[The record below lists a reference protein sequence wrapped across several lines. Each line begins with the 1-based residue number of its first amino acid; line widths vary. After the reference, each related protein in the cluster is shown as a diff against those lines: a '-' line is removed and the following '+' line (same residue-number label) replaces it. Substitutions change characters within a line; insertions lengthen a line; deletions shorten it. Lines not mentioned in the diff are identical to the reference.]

1 MTTSLT
7 VRAGD
12 LELHAEV
19 FGDEG
24 PGVLL
29 IMGLGAQMLLWP
41 ERFCEKLAAT
51 GLRVVRFDNRDVG
64 LSTRMTHLGVPSL
77 PRMLA
82 RSRLGLPVE
91 SPYSLNDMAE
101 DALAVAEATGLDR
114 PLVVGASM
122 GGMIAQRLA
131 TLAPERIAGVVSVMS
146 STSAHFWPRPGT
158 LAALVRKPAPGR
170 QGYVDHTVMLFR
182 AMGTKSL
189 EVHEDELR
197 DLAGRCFDRG
207 ASPDGFLRHF
217 AAILADGDRASTLG
231 GVDLPRLVVHG
242 DEDTLIPL
250 DCGVRTA
257 QAMRAPLR
265 IVRGMGHDLPPQRWD
280 EIVGAISGL
289 VPR

>member
-1 MTTSLT
+1 MDRLGTT
-7 VRAGD
+7 
-12 LELHAEV
+12 
-19 FGDEG
+19 
-24 PGVLL
+24 
-29 IMGLGAQMLLWP
+29 
-41 ERFCEKLAAT
+41 LALVALAT
-51 GLRVVRFDNRDVG
+51 GTACSDEQPVAPA
-64 LSTRMTHLGVPSL
+64 SPS
-77 PRMLA
+77 PSPPALA
-82 RSRLGLPVE
+82 PVE
-91 SPYSLNDMAE
+91 LE
-101 DALAVAEATGLDR
+101 G
-114 PLVVGASM
+114 
-122 GGMIAQRLA
+122 
-131 TLAPERIAGVVSVMS
+131 
-146 STSAHFWPRPGT
+146 
-158 LAALVRKPAPGR
+158 
-170 QGYVDHTVMLFR
+170 
-182 AMGTKSL
+182 